1 MPWYI
6 WLVLGIVLCTAEIF
20 IPGFVILW
28 FGISAIFVAF
38 LALIGLNKIF
48 QWIIFIIS
56 SFVLIL
62 LTRRL
67 AEKLTKTRD
76 EHVGPESLIGK
87 EAIVIEEIDP
97 IEGKYLVKVNG
108 TEWVG
113 RVLSKKPSKGERLHI
128 REVRGN
134 TLILE

>member
-28 FGISAIFVAF
+28 FGISAIFVSL
-38 LALIGLNKIF
+38 LALIGLNRIF
-48 QWIIFIIS
+48 QWIIFIIL

-113 RVLSKKPSKGERLHI
+113 KALSKKPSKGERLHI
-128 REVRGN
+128 SEVRGN
-134 TLILE
+134 TLLLE